1 LHILINGFNGNMGQ
15 SIQTHCKK
23 SELKATD
30 FKKVKAKDINDISA
44 VIDFSSPESF
54 IACVNFCIEN
64 SIPLISG
71 TTGLSAEQLETLRTA
86 KKFIPILLAS
96 NMSLGVSNLK
106 SSIEQYLLSIGTPS
120 KCKIIEIHHTNKK
133 DSPSGTA
140 KEFQSFLE
148 NLIGTKIDGPIDI
161 QSYRIG
167 NIFGI
172 HRIIFENAEGI
183 TTFQHIANS
192 RNVFARGA
200 LKAAKWIST
209 KEAGDYSFSDFLN
222 KKL

>member
-1 LHILINGFNGNMGQ
+1 MGQ
-15 SIQTHCKK
+15 AIQAQCKQ
-23 SELKATD
+23 SDVQAIDFQAAT
-30 FKKVKAKDINDISA
+30 KDLNNISA
-44 VIDFSSPESF
+44 VIDFSSPEGL
-54 IACVNFCIEN
+54 IACINFCIEN

-106 SSIEQYLLSIGTPS
+106 SSIEQYLLSISTPS

-140 KEFQSFLE
+140 IEIKSFLE
-148 NLIGTKIDGPIDI
+148 NLPGSKIDGLIDVH
-161 QSYRIG
+161 SYRIG

-192 RNVFARGA
+192 RNIFARGA
-200 LKAAKWIST
+200 IKAAKWINT
-209 KEAGDYSFSDFLN
+209 KEAGEYSFADFLN

>member
-1 LHILINGFNGNMGQ
+1 MGQ
-15 SIQTHCKK
+15 SIQTLCKK
-23 SELKATD
+23 SKLKATD

-64 SIPLISG
+64 SIPSISG
-71 TTGLSAEQLETLRTA
+71 TTGLSGEHLEIVSTA

-96 NMSLGVSNLK
+96 NMSLGIANLK
-106 SSIEQYLLSIGTPS
+106 SSIDQYLSSISTPS
-120 KCKIIEIHHTNKK
+120 KCKIIEIHHRHKK

-140 KEFQSFLE
+140 IE
-148 NLIGTKIDGPIDI
+148 I
-161 QSYRIG
+161 QSYLANLPGSKIDSQIDVQSLRIG
-167 NIFGI
+167 DIFGI
-172 HRIIFENAEGI
+172 HRIIFENAEGV

-192 RNVFARGA
+192 RIVFARGA
-200 LKAAKWIST
+200 LQAAKWIHS
-209 KEAGDYSFSDFLN
+209 KNPGEYSFADFLN

>member
-1 LHILINGFNGNMGQ
+1 MGQ
-15 SIQTHCKK
+15 AIQAQCKE
-23 SELKATD
+23 SDVQATD
-30 FKKVKAKDINDISA
+30 FQAATKDLNNISA
-44 VIDFSSPESF
+44 VIDFSSPEGLT
-54 IACVNFCIEN
+54 ACINFCIEN

-106 SSIEQYLLSIGTPS
+106 SSIEQYLLSISTPS

-140 KEFQSFLE
+140 IEIKSFLE
-148 NLIGTKIDGPIDI
+148 NLPGRKIDGLIDVHA
-161 QSYRIG
+161 YRIG

-192 RNVFARGA
+192 RNIFARGA
-200 LKAAKWIST
+200 IKAAKWINT
-209 KEAGDYSFSDFLN
+209 KEAGEYSFADFLN

>member
-1 LHILINGFNGNMGQ
+1 MGQ
-15 SIQTHCKK
+15 AIQAQCKQ
-23 SELKATD
+23 SDVQATD
-30 FKKVKAKDINDISA
+30 FQAATKDLNNISA
-44 VIDFSSPESF
+44 VIDFSSPEGLT
-54 IACVNFCIEN
+54 ACINFCIEN

-106 SSIEQYLLSIGTPS
+106 SSIEQYLLSISTPS

-140 KEFQSFLE
+140 IEIKSFLE
-148 NLIGTKIDGPIDI
+148 NLPGSKIDGLINVH
-161 QSYRIG
+161 SYRIG

-192 RNVFARGA
+192 RNIFARGA
-200 LKAAKWIST
+200 IKAAKWINT
-209 KEAGDYSFSDFLN
+209 KEAGEYSFADFLN

>member
-1 LHILINGFNGNMGQ
+1 MGQ
-15 SIQTHCKK
+15 AIQAQCK
-23 SELKATD
+23 ECDVQATD
-30 FKKVKAKDINDISA
+30 FQAATKDLNNISA
-44 VIDFSSPESF
+44 VIDFSSPEGLT
-54 IACVNFCIEN
+54 ACINFCIEN

-106 SSIEQYLLSIGTPS
+106 SSIEQYLLSISTPS

-140 KEFQSFLE
+140 IEIKSFLE
-148 NLIGTKIDGPIDI
+148 NLPGSKIDGLIDVHA
-161 QSYRIG
+161 YRIG

-192 RNVFARGA
+192 RNIFARGA
-200 LKAAKWIST
+200 IKAAKWINT
-209 KEAGDYSFSDFLN
+209 KKAGEYSFADFLN

>member
-1 LHILINGFNGNMGQ
+1 MGQ
-15 SIQTHCKK
+15 AIQAQCKE
-23 SELKATD
+23 SDVQATD
-30 FKKVKAKDINDISA
+30 FQAATKDLNNISA
-44 VIDFSSPESF
+44 VIDFSSPEGLT
-54 IACVNFCIEN
+54 ACINFCIEN

-106 SSIEQYLLSIGTPS
+106 SSIEQYLLSISTPS

-140 KEFQSFLE
+140 IEIKSFLE
-148 NLIGTKIDGPIDI
+148 NLPGSRIDGLIDVH
-161 QSYRIG
+161 SYRIG

-192 RNVFARGA
+192 RNIFARGA
-200 LKAAKWIST
+200 IKAAKWINT
-209 KEAGDYSFSDFLN
+209 KEAGEYSFADFLN

>member
-1 LHILINGFNGNMGQ
+1 MGQ
-15 SIQTHCKK
+15 AIQAQCKE
-23 SELKATD
+23 SDVQATN
-30 FKKVKAKDINDISA
+30 FQAATKDLNNISA
-44 VIDFSSPESF
+44 VIDFSSPEGLT
-54 IACVNFCIEN
+54 ACINFCIEN

-106 SSIEQYLLSIGTPS
+106 SSIEQYLLSISTPS

-140 KEFQSFLE
+140 IEIKSFLE
-148 NLIGTKIDGPIDI
+148 NLPGSKIDGLIDVH
-161 QSYRIG
+161 SYRIG

-192 RNVFARGA
+192 RNIFARGA
-200 LKAAKWIST
+200 LKAAKWINT
-209 KEAGDYSFSDFLN
+209 KQAGEYSFADFLN

>member
-15 SIQTHCKK
+15 AIQAQCKE
-23 SELKATD
+23 SDVQATD
-30 FKKVKAKDINDISA
+30 FQAATKDLNNISA
-44 VIDFSSPESF
+44 VIDFSSPEGLT
-54 IACVNFCIEN
+54 ACINFCIEN

-71 TTGLSAEQLETLRTA
+71 TTGLLAEQLETLRTA

-106 SSIEQYLLSIGTPS
+106 SSIEQYLLSISTPS

-140 KEFQSFLE
+140 IEIKSFLE
-148 NLIGTKIDGPIDI
+148 NLPGSKIDGLIDVHA
-161 QSYRIG
+161 YRIG

-192 RNVFARGA
+192 RNIFARGA
-200 LKAAKWIST
+200 LKAAKWINT
-209 KEAGDYSFSDFLN
+209 KQAGEYSFADFLN